1 MFVGFHSPRVVR
13 VCGSFP
19 TSTDQIKRS
28 CGTPEFLDHARSP
41 HHNLSQFPD
50 MSNFDQ
56 MREQKGTD
64 ARMIPFVK

>member
-28 CGTPEFLDHARSP
+28 CGTPEFLDHTKAKKAAIM
-41 HHNLSQFPD
+41 HF
-50 MSNFDQ
+50 
-56 MREQKGTD
+56 
-64 ARMIPFVK
+64 